1 MNSVCKNRNRVHWT
15 RFVLNSHHT
24 CQPSQLQ
31 SGTQSLN
38 HRNTLKK
45 KTKFKLQ
52 SLPLT
57 LSLLSHEKSSSLSHS
72 QSLPVAP
79 SLAPSRTAPGAVAA
93 SRFRRRRC
101 LSLPSVRLRV
111 AQSFSLSGWQTTS
124 QSKDSLF
131 FLGLLVIRMHCT
143 WCLGVQSFAAIS
155 AVRQMI
161 FCSIQVPI
169 VNSPT
174 ISSSYHRVHKNIMVK
189 ACLINASSIFQSTD
203 YS

>member
-15 RFVLNSHHT
+15 RFVFKLSRHT

-31 SGTQSLN
+31 CTQSLN
-38 HRNTLKK
+38 HRH
-45 KTKFKLQ
+45 TKFKLQ

-79 SLAPSRTAPGAVAA
+79 SPAPLWIAPGAVAA
-93 SRFRRRRC
+93 SRFRRSVSAS
-101 LSLPSVRLRV
+101 LSLSPSVVDKLPHKVRTL
-111 AQSFSLSGWQTTS
+111 SFSGFIGNPHALYLMFGGAEFCCHICCEAN
-124 QSKDSLF
+124 D
-131 FLGLLVIRMHCT
+131 
-143 WCLGVQSFAAIS
+143 
-155 AVRQMI
+155 

-174 ISSSYHRVHKNIMVK
+174 ISSSYHI
-189 ACLINASSIFQSTD
+189 
-203 YS
+203 

>member
-1 MNSVCKNRNRVHWT
+1 MNSICKNRNRVHWT
-15 RFVLNSHHT
+15 RFVWNSYHT

-57 LSLLSHEKSSSLSHS
+57 LSLLSHEKSSSLSLS
-72 QSLPVAP
+72 VSPCRSVAG
-79 SLAPSRTAPGAVAA
+79 TVANC
-93 SRFRRRRC
+93 SWGRRC

-143 WCLGVQSFAAIS
+143 RCLGVQSFAAIS

-161 FCSIQVPI
+161 FVQF
-169 VNSPT
+169 
-174 ISSSYHRVHKNIMVK
+174 K
-189 ACLINASSIFQSTD
+189 F
-203 YS
+203 